1 MNHGMQSVRIAGV
14 DLGDVSSH
22 VCILDAETGEV
33 MEESRIRTRSGDVER
48 YFTRAEPMRVVI
60 ETGTHS
66 AWVSRAITAAGHDVT
81 VANSARVRLIH
92 GSRWKNDRLD
102 AEKLARLLRY
112 DRTLLAPVE
121 HRGRDAQL
129 ALAILR
135 SRDALV
141 RSRTLLINHVR
152 GVVKA
157 FGLRIPKCDT
167 KAFTRRAG
175 EHIPPDLLPALQSQ
189 LDVIAQLTNQIGL
202 LEARIRELCRTTYPE
217 TACAH
222 ASSRRSGAHRPHFRP
237 DPREPVAVRTQPRR
251 RRLPRTHPGPEAIR
265 RQQSQPAHHQDRRP
279 NHAATAGAVRATHPR
294 QARHRQRPQT
304 ARRTH
309 HAHRH
314 EGRQTTRRRRR
325 RPQARRSPP
334 LPVDHRR
341 GVRTPPEQLPR
352 HTHRLDVTLPSR

>member
-1 MNHGMQSVRIAGV
+1 
-14 DLGDVSSH
+14 
-22 VCILDAETGEV
+22 
-33 MEESRIRTRSGDVER
+33 MEESRIRTRAADVER
-48 YFTRAEPMRVVI
+48 YFARAEPMRVVI

-189 LDVIAQLTNQIGL
+189 LDVIAQLTNQIRL

-217 TACAH
+217 TAALTQVHGVAELTALTFVLTLENPSRFERSRDVGAYLGLTPGQKQSGGSDPNRRITKTGDRTMRRLLVQCAQRILGKRGIDSDLKRH
-222 ASSRRSGAHRPHFRP
+222 GERIMRIGTKDAKRRAVVAVARKLAVLLHRLWITGEVYEPLRNSSRA
-237 DPREPVAVRTQPRR
+237 T
-251 RRLPRTHPGPEAIR
+251 
-265 RQQSQPAHHQDRRP
+265 PA
-279 NHAATAGAVRATHPR
+279 ALT
-294 QARHRQRPQT
+294 
-304 ARRTH
+304 
-309 HAHRH
+309 
-314 EGRQTTRRRRR
+314 
-325 RPQARRSPP
+325 
-334 LPVDHRR
+334 
-341 GVRTPPEQLPR
+341 
-352 HTHRLDVTLPSR
+352 